1 MSANRSVQAA
11 QRRRAG
17 GPEPAAPGRGPQPSI
32 NSSQLFSSQGQGQGQ
47 QRSGQVPSGRL
58 AGQHAQLQQ
67 QQMQQQQQQH
77 LDSQQANGIAGINKM
92 TFAQAVTLI
101 TLRLGK
107 LETQMFEL
115 STSDGIQSDMRG
127 AEGMVLVEQELID
140 SIMSRLTSLEGR
152 PTSSVTTPATTSS
165 ASSTELVLLKQQLE
179 TIKPTI
185 AQNTKTVAS
194 LTKEQKDHKQQ
205 IDKLKAELSDT
216 KEQLNALQTLAMD
229 NNQQIFNIMSGA
241 NFSDDADTTDIMVDV
256 NDENETENVE
266 LVIDGDDTNM
276 IGANLKGII
285 EQELNSDN

>member
-32 NSSQLFSSQGQGQGQ
+32 NSSQLFSGQSQGQGQ

-67 QQMQQQQQQH
+67 QHMQQQQQQH

-115 STSDGIQSDMRG
+115 STGGGIQSDMRG
-127 AEGMVLVEQELID
+127 VEGMVLVEQELID

-152 PTSSVTTPATTSS
+152 PATSVTTPATTSS

-194 LTKEQKDHKQQ
+194 LTKEQKDYKQQ
-205 IDKLKAELSDT
+205 IDKVKAELADT

-266 LVIDGDDTNM
+266 LVIDSDDTNM

>member
-32 NSSQLFSSQGQGQGQ
+32 NSSQLFSGQGQGQ

-67 QQMQQQQQQH
+67 QQHQQQQQQH
-77 LDSQQANGIAGINKM
+77 LDAQQANGIAGINKM

-115 STSDGIQSDMRG
+115 STSGGIQSDMRG
-127 AEGMVLVEQELID
+127 VDGMVLVEQELID
-140 SIMSRLTSLEGR
+140 SIMSRLASLEGR
-152 PTSSVTTPATTSS
+152 PVTTSAATPSATSS

-194 LTKEQKDHKQQ
+194 LTKEQKDYKQQ
-205 IDKLKAELSDT
+205 IDKLKAELADT

-241 NFSDDADTTDIMVDV
+241 SFGEEADTTEIIMEDVENGDDNVDGDV
-256 NDENETENVE
+256 
-266 LVIDGDDTNM
+266 DGDDTTLV
-276 IGANLKGII
+276 GANLKGMI
-285 EQELNSDN
+285 EQELNSNN